1 MTVLVVGASG
11 HLGGEVSR
19 RYLAAGETVVGTYQR
34 GVGVVEGVD
43 WHRVD
48 IRDRAAVAALV
59 GRVRPCVVIS
69 TAYVYGDWW
78 VSADGA
84 AYVAAAAAA
93 AGARLVHLSSDAV
106 HGGRPRP
113 YLDDEP
119 PSPFGG
125 YGSAKAAAETAVRAI
140 DPRAVLVR
148 CSLIIGDAAS
158 KQVKLC
164 LDLLT
169 GRAQGALFAD
179 ETRCPVAV
187 EDLAD
192 AVLELADSDVAGTL
206 NVSGPDAVS
215 RPELGE
221 LVAAYYG
228 LDASAMPVGTIAES
242 GLLRPGEVRLD
253 SGRAQAMLRT
263 RLRGVRELFRRS

>member
-1 MTVLVVGASG
+1 MTILVVGASG
-11 HLGGEVSR
+11 HLGGEVCR
-19 RYLAAGETVVGTYQR
+19 RVKGETVVGTYQR
-34 GVGVVEGVD
+34 GFEDLDGVD
-43 WHRVD
+43 WQRLDV
-48 IRDRAAVAALV
+48 RDRSAVADLV
-59 GRVRPCVVIS
+59 ARVRPRVVIS

-84 AYVAAAAAA
+84 ANVAAASAA
-93 AGARLVHLSSDAV
+93 AGARLVHMSSDAV
-106 HGGRPRP
+106 HGGRPEP
-113 YLDDEP
+113 YGDDDA

-125 YGSAKAAAETAVRAI
+125 YGSAKAAAETAVRAL

-148 CSLIIGDAAS
+148 CSLIIGDEAS

-169 GRAQGALFAD
+169 GRVPGALFSD
-179 ETRCPVAV
+179 EIRCPVAV

-228 LDASAMPVGTIAES
+228 LDASGMPVGTIAAS
-242 GLLRPGEVRLD
+242 GMLRSGEVRLD
-253 SGRAQAMLRT
+253 SSRAQAMLRT
-263 RLRGVRELFRRS
+263 RLRGVRELFQRS